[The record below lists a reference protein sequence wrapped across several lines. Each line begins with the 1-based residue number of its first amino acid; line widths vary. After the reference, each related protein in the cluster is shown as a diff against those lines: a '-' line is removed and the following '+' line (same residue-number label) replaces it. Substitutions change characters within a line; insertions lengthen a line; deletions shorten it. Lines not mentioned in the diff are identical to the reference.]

1 MDHIEDEK
9 PERTKIIIDI
19 DGVDARLVSKM
30 WEVWAAESLHPG
42 SQEEHET
49 IKRIWFA
56 AALSMFNTMTQVSG
70 SDDLNSADIMAQLEL
85 MKSDME
91 NTLDG
96 VANVGSIGSQ
106 NVTH

>member
-1 MDHIEDEK
+1 MDRIEDEK
-9 PERTKIIIDI
+9 PERTKLVISI

-30 WEVWAAESLHPG
+30 WEVWASESLHPG

-70 SDDLNSADIMAQLEL
+70 SDDLCSADIMAQLEL

-91 NTLDG
+91 DTLDG
-96 VANVGSIGSQ
+96 VTDVGSSRGQ
-106 NVTH
+106 NLTH

>member
-1 MDHIEDEK
+1 MDHVEDER
-9 PERTKIIIDI
+9 PERTKVIIEI

-30 WEVWAAESLHPG
+30 WEVWAEESLHPG

-70 SDDLNSADIMAQLEL
+70 SHDLCSADIMAQLEL

-91 NTLDG
+91 DTLDG
-96 VANVGSIGSQ
+96 VADVRSSRGQ

>member
-1 MDHIEDEK
+1 MDSSEDER
-9 PERTKIIIDI
+9 PERTKLVIAI
-19 DGVDARLVSKM
+19 DGVDSRLVSKM
-30 WEVWAAESLHPG
+30 WEVWASESLHPG
-42 SQEEHET
+42 SQQEHET

-70 SDDLNSADIMAQLEL
+70 SDDLSNDDIMAQLEL

-91 NTLDG
+91 DTLDG
-96 VANVGSIGSQ
+96 VEDVGSSRGQ